1 MNLCMCNAL
10 LVKLL
15 TVMGKEAAGDS
26 MCIRGRARLSRRT
39 AGVAMAGSAVHGD
52 LAFTNGEIGGDC
64 QKESQ
69 LNKRCK

>member
-15 TVMGKEAAGDS
+15 TVIGKEAAGDS
-26 MCIRGRARLSRRT
+26 MCITGRARLSRRT

-52 LAFTNGEIGGDC
+52 LAFTNGEIGGIA
-64 QKESQ
+64 KKKA
-69 LNKRCK
+69 N